1 MTCEE
6 IREELVA
13 YHDGELAEQDRHQVV
28 AHLSTC
34 PACTQEA
41 ASLARIG
48 QMFSSL
54 ERGTPSPDF
63 AANFWR
69 RLEQGRHPQPESRPE
84 NWFAQWWRDLRESM
98 TTWHLTPALVGVAS
112 VLIFFATLAQ
122 KPDRTATTSGPD
134 SLGGPQSLSTEK
146 PATVAK
152 PTTSKAAPTVST
164 EVMEKSDLF
173 IDYKIITE
181 LDKFARLEE
190 IAAVDLS
197 TEQPVEVAEAE
208 IPKEVL
214 EDPGFFAQYQILQ
227 QLERLKNFDAVL
239 ASPTRDDTETQG

>member
-13 YHDGELAEQDRHQVV
+13 YQDGELAEQDRKQVA

-34 PACTQEA
+34 SACTQEA
-41 ASLARIG
+41 ASLARVG

-54 ERGTPSPDF
+54 EQVMPSPDF
-63 AANFWR
+63 ATNFWQ
-69 RLEQGRHPQPESRPE
+69 RLEHERQPQPESR
-84 NWFAQWWRDLRESM
+84 FAQWWRELRESM
-98 TTWHLTPALVGVAS
+98 TTWHLTPALVGAAS
-112 VLIFFATLAQ
+112 VLIFFAALSQ
-122 KPDRTATTSGPD
+122 KPDRTSPTSGPA
-134 SLGGPQSLSTEK
+134 PVIAQK
-146 PATVAK
+146 PETVAK
-152 PTTSKAAPTVST
+152 PAVSKEPTVPA

-173 IDYKIITE
+173 IDYKAITE
-181 LDKFARLEE
+181 LDKFARFEE
-190 IAAVDLS
+190 IAAVDVP
-197 TEQPVEVAEAE
+197 TEQPIEVAEAE

-239 ASPTRDDTETQG
+239 ASPSQNDEETQG

>member
-1 MTCEE
+1 MICEE

-13 YHDGELAEQDRHQVV
+13 YQDGELAEQDRKHVTI
-28 AHLSTC
+28 HLSTC

-48 QMFSSL
+48 QMFGSL
-54 ERGTPSPDF
+54 ERLTPSPDF
-63 AANFWR
+63 AANFWQ
-69 RLEQGRHPQPESRPE
+69 RLEHERQLQPENR
-84 NWFAQWWRDLRESM
+84 FAQWWRELRESM
-98 TTWHLTPALVGVAS
+98 TNWYLTPALVGVAS
-112 VLIFFATLAQ
+112 VLIFFAAFSQ
-122 KPDRTATTSGPD
+122 KPDRTLLTSGPD
-134 SLGGPQSLSTEK
+134 SLITKK
-146 PATVAK
+146 PETVAK
-152 PTTSKAAPTVST
+152 PTMSKKPTVPA

-181 LDKFARLEE
+181 LDRFARFEE

-197 TEQPVEVAEAE
+197 TEQPVEIAETD

-214 EDPGFFAQYQILQ
+214 DDPGFFAQYPILQ

-239 ASPTRDDTETQG
+239 ASPSQTDEEARG